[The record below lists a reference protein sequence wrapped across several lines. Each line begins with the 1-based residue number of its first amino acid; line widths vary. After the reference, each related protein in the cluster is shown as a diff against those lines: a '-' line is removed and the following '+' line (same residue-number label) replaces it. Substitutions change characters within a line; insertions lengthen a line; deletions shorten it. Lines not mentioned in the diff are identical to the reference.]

1 MTKDEHKG
9 KSQGAAKK
17 KAFLDGAYQ
26 ISTTDDA
33 RVFYDAWADS
43 YDDEISTNGYL
54 TPVRSARAL
63 AQAADDLT
71 RPMLDIGCGTGI
83 SGLAMTDAGFTTIDG
98 SDLSA
103 PMLEKAKTKGV
114 YRELWQADLKQPF
127 PFEVGTYHFLAAIGV
142 IATGHMPPETIPRL
156 VDLLDHGGYMVFSL
170 NDHTLENP
178 NFEANLHALVD
189 NKTITILFEEYGDHL
204 PGIGLKSK
212 VFVLKRN

>member
-1 MTKDEHKG
+1 MTKDEHKA
-9 KSQGAAKK
+9 KDHNAAKTQT
-17 KAFLDGAYQ
+17 FLDGAYK

-33 RVFYDAWADS
+33 RAFYDAWANS

-54 TPVRSARAL
+54 TPVRCAHAMARL
-63 AQAADDLT
+63 ADDLT
-71 RPMLDIGCGTGI
+71 RPMIDIGCGTGI
-83 SGLAMTDAGFTTIDG
+83 SGLAMADAGFTSIDG

-103 PMLEKAKTKGV
+103 AMLDKAKTKGV
-114 YRELWQADLKQPF
+114 YRNLWQADLKQPF
-127 PFEVGTYHFLAAIGV
+127 PFAVGTYHFIAAIGV

-156 VDLLDHGGYMVFSL
+156 AHLLDHGGFMVFSL

-178 NFEANLHALVD
+178 EFEANLHALVN

-212 VFVLKRN
+212 IFILKRN

>member
-1 MTKDEHKG
+1 MTKDEHKA
-9 KSQGAAKK
+9 KDHNAAKTTT
-17 KAFLDGAYQ
+17 FLDGAYE

-33 RVFYDAWADS
+33 RAFYDAWASS

-54 TPVRSARAL
+54 TPVRCAHAMARL
-63 AQAADDLT
+63 ADDLT
-71 RPMLDIGCGTGI
+71 RPMFDIGCGTGI
-83 SGLAMTDAGFTTIDG
+83 SGLAMAEAGFTTIDG

-103 PMLEKAKTKGV
+103 AMLDKAKTKGV
-114 YRELWQADLKQPF
+114 YRNLWQADLKQPF
-127 PFEVGTYHFLAAIGV
+127 PFAVGTYHFIAAIGV

-156 VDLLDHGGYMVFSL
+156 VNLLDHGGFMVFSL

-178 NFEANLHALVD
+178 KFEASLHTLVD

-212 VFVLKRN
+212 IFILKRN